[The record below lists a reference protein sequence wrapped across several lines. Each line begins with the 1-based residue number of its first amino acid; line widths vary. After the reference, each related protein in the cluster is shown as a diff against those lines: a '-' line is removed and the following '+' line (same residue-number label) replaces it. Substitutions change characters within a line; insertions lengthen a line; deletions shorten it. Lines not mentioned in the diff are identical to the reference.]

1 MVYIYI
7 FVNTMVMNIMK
18 SIKSKSKLPI
28 DYEINVN
35 ETLIYGIY
43 LENSERVALLSSIS
57 D

>member
-1 MVYIYI
+1 
-7 FVNTMVMNIMK
+7 MVMNIMK